1 MTRRQALLSA
11 AIPSFAASQLSAA
24 ATPSSVREFAFYL
37 ARFQYLL
44 LTTDNA
50 GYRLCLVHDDKPG
63 EMMRTS
69 FSGFTLASQ
78 SPTSLKFDSR
88 YDYPYSDEKPHF
100 ISLEVSQQA
109 DPGPHNNRSINNGDW
124 LMTVSG
130 HGYRFDALRKQLLGV
145 RISELWTPAD
155 SLAFR
160 GSIATDQ
167 FGDGS
172 DFLHR

>member
-1 MTRRQALLSA
+1 MTRRQALISA
-11 AIPSFAASQLSAA
+11 AIPPFAVSCLSAA
-24 ATPSSVREFAFYL
+24 LPNAVREFAFYL

-63 EMMRTS
+63 EIMRTS

-78 SPTSLKFDSR
+78 SPTTLKFDSR
-88 YDYPYSDEKPHF
+88 YDYPYSDEKAHF
-100 ISLEVSQQA
+100 ITLELLHQE

-124 LMTVSG
+124 LMTLTG
-130 HGYRFDALRKQLLGV
+130 HGYRFDVLRKHLLDCRV
-145 RISELWTPAD
+145 SELWTPKD
-155 SLAFR
+155 SLVFR

-167 FGDGS
+167 FGDGA
-172 DFLHR
+172 DYLHR